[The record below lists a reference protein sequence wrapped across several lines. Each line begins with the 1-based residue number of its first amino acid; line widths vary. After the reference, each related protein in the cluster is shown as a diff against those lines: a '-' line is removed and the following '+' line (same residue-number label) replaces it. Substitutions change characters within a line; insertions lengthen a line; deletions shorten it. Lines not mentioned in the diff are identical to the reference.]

1 MVHLH
6 LPQAAVGYFGVAV
19 NVGSR
24 DEDASVFGLA
34 HFVEH
39 TIFKGTD
46 THRSSYII
54 NRMEAV
60 GGELNAYT
68 SKEETVVYSTF
79 PAGHHARAMTLIAD
93 LVANSCFPQ
102 RELNKEREVVADE
115 IDSYLDS
122 PADAV
127 FDDFDDL
134 LFLGHGLGHNILGTR
149 EALATFTPEVC
160 RRYLQNWYTLDNI
173 VLFYAGDLPADKFF
187 RLGERLFHD
196 LPATGKRPD
205 RNTPVSVETF
215 DKVVQIPSHQAHT
228 VMGTRI
234 CSLYSPE
241 RYSYALLGNILGGPG
256 MNSLLNVSLRERH
269 GLVYSVEASTSFYT
283 DCGSLTIYFGC
294 DPSDTL
300 RCRRLVDKTLE
311 RVASGF
317 LTPKRLEAAVTQY
330 MGQRIIALD
339 NAENRILALAREF
352 LLTGRPIIPGQA
364 TEALRAI
371 TRDDMARTAADLRLS
386 TLTYQPE

>member
-6 LPQAAVGYFGVAV
+6 LSGAAVGHFGVAV

-24 DEDASVFGLA
+24 DEAPEVFGLS

-79 PAGHHARAMTLIAD
+79 PAGNLRRAMELIAD
-93 LVANSCFPQ
+93 LVANSRFPE
-102 RELNKEREVVADE
+102 RELEKEREVVADE

-134 LFLGHGLGHNILGTR
+134 LFAGHGIGHNILGTR
-149 EALATFTPEVC
+149 AALDTFTPDVC
-160 RRYLQNWYTLDNI
+160 RQYLKTYYTADNI
-173 VLFYAGDLPADKFF
+173 VLFYAGDEAADKFF
-187 RLGERLFHD
+187 SRAEKIFAA
-196 LPATGKRPD
+196 LPLTGC
-205 RNTPVSVETF
+205 RNGRTAPTPVLPF
-215 DKVVQIPSHQAHT
+215 DRTTIIPSHQAHT
-228 VMGTRI
+228 VMGARI
-234 CSLYSPE
+234 CKLDSPE
-241 RYSYALLGNILGGPG
+241 RYAFALLANILGGPG
-256 MNSLLNVSLRERH
+256 MNSLLNVSLRERN

-283 DCGSLTIYFGC
+283 DCGALTIYFGC
-294 DPSDTL
+294 DPDDTR
-300 RCRRLVDKTLE
+300 RCRRLVSNTLS
-311 RVASGF
+311 RVADGY
-317 LTPKRLEAAVTQY
+317 LTPKRLSAAVTQF
-330 MGQRIIALD
+330 MGQRVIALD
-339 NAENRILALAREF
+339 NTESRILALAREF
-352 LLTGRPIIPGQA
+352 LLTGQQAVPGRATQA
-364 TEALRAI
+364 IMALSPEA
-371 TRDDMARTAADLRLS
+371 MARAAQSITLS
-386 TLTYQPE
+386 TLTLAPD